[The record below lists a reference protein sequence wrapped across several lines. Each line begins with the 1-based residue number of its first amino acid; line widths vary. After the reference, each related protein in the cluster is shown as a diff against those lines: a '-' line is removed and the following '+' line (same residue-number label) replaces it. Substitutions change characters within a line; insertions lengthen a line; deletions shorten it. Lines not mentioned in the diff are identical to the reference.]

1 MQFVVWLLLVCSLWF
16 VSGCARTVTSIVPYG
31 DQITVTATMRGTINV
46 DSYRYF
52 LVLSDSSSYKVPEP
66 RPDIIEA
73 APEFIEPGG
82 TPIIGTVEAYYAN
95 FFSTWSS
102 YFVVNS
108 SGYSRVMGPFV
119 IGGTNTREVLS
130 SIPDLNTKVLVFS
143 CDLSKLFSTV
153 PDQIYFDFVAV
164 PWLDGEQT
172 IPLDHLPSSN
182 NSISKVAGSIKEV
195 SDESDLALP
204 AALDIIR
211 VELKIE

>member
-1 MQFVVWLLLVCSLWF
+1 MRFVVWLLLVCSLGF
-16 VSGCARTVTSIVPYG
+16 ASGCARTVTSIVPYG

-46 DSYRYF
+46 DNYRYF
-52 LVLSDSSSYKVPEP
+52 LVLSGNSSYKVPQP

-82 TPIIGTVEAYYAN
+82 TPIIGTVEAYYNN

-119 IGGTNTREVLS
+119 VGGTNTREVLA
-130 SIPDLNTKVLVFS
+130 SIPDLNTSVLAFS
-143 CDLSKLFSTV
+143 CDLSRVFSTV

-172 IPLDHLPSSN
+172 IPADHLPSIN
-182 NSISKVAGSIKEV
+182 NSISGVAGSIVEV
-195 SDESDLALP
+195 PDDSDLSIDSG
-204 AALDIIR
+204 LDITG